1 MRAKEYVDNVSR
13 KILVE
18 NGKITFNSYLRFSA
32 AISLSSA
39 VVILVFSGVA
49 YLVSLFSGKTNPF
62 LAMWF
67 IGAEMV
73 LSVVS
78 FFVLFI
84 LAINYLRKCIA
95 PIQEQ
100 RFYSEEVISNLKK
113 SGRLFIIIAL
123 GTSFIR
129 IVGVFMIKNLTNRL
143 AYGGNLGGQIG
154 VTNLMQTTDSSV
166 WSYLGAILSA
176 IGGTN
181 FFLLIIGLF
190 LLVFSS
196 VFKEGQLLKQ
206 ENDLTI

>member
-1 MRAKEYVDNVSR
+1 MKTIKLL
-13 KILVE
+13 KIL
-18 NGKITFNSYLRFSA
+18 ITIIFWGMIVLLGLGIICF
-32 AISLSSA
+32 
-39 VVILVFSGVA
+39 IL
-49 YLVSLFSGKTNPF
+49 LLFFEDLFPPF
-62 LAMWF
+62 LQGFNMLFNDRFPWQVW
-67 IGAEMV
+67 IGPIA
-73 LSVVS
+73 SVIA
-78 FFVLFI
+78 FVLFI

-196 VFKEGQLLKQ
+196 VFKEGQLLKE